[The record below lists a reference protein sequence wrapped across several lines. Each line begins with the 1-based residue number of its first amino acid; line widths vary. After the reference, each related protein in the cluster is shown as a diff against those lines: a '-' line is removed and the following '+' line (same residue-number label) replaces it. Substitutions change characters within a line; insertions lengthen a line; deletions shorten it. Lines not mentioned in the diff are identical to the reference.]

1 MSLNTVGKS
10 EEQAYVKEDST
21 ENVSSSKQVQV
32 ARREPREVSSNNG
45 RREECQILETVLLG
59 GFSSD
64 VTLND
69 LMIPSAD

>member
-10 EEQAYVKEDST
+10 EEQAYVEEDTT
-21 ENVSSSKQVQV
+21 EDVPSSEKVQV

-69 LMIPSAD
+69 LMIHR